1 MEPRI
6 RKVLFAVL
14 LVDGEAVSSASPLWD
29 GFGVGLG
36 FLVES
41 RATGSPDLGQRRWL
55 GRGETP

>member
-14 LVDGEAVSSASPLWD
+14 LVDGEAVSSASSLSD
-29 GFGVGLG
+29 GFGLG

-41 RATGSPDLGQRRWL
+41 RATGSPELGQRRWL